1 MKTNMNAYSER
12 RKIIIALGVI
22 TMLVLGVLLL
32 ASVKQEQSATLPVQG
47 IYRIYSDDPAVR
59 LYIQEQNTYLKLNAN
74 QTIVYNTTINGKQK
88 FYFEGTYTHRNNEI
102 SIKWKDGKLPSNL
115 TIEKKGDD
123 QIIKIGSTMYKKEK
137 NGS

>member
-1 MKTNMNAYSER
+1 MKTNRNAYPER
-12 RKIIIALGVI
+12 RKIIIALGVV

-32 ASVKQEQSATLPVQG
+32 ASVKQEQSANVPVQG
-47 IYRIYSDDPAVR
+47 IYRIYSDDPAIR
-59 LYIQEQNTYLKLNAN
+59 LYIQEQNTYIKLNAD
-74 QTIVYNTTINGKQK
+74 QTIVYNTTINGKPK